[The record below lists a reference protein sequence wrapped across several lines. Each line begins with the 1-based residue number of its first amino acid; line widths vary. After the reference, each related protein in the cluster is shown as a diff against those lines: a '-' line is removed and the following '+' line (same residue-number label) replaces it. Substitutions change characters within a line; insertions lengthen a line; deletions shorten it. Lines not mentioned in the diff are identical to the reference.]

1 MKIIDVGQ
9 DFNKMIPNWA
19 KGIND
24 FLIDENTFKYPTSLK
39 PIFYTGYGVDNQEFV
54 ATRILDGFRE
64 PNPSKRYIIS
74 CIKDLEINPIK
85 IFCKENNLKMDY
97 EIFPYHDSLF
107 GDVKMIRYSFKKRNN
122 ILKKVLTYLKNNVIY
137 RRKGNKDGSNFS

>member
-1 MKIIDVGQ
+1 MKIINAGQ
-9 DFNKMIPNWA
+9 DFNKMIPEWA
-19 KGIND
+19 NKIND
-24 FLIDENTFKYPTSLK
+24 FINDEKSFKHGSTSLK

-54 ATRILDGFRE
+54 ASRILHGFRK
-64 PNPSKRYIIS
+64 PNPSKRYILS

-97 EIFPYHDSLF
+97 KIFPYHDSLF

-122 ILKKVLTYLKNNVIY
+122 ILKKVLTYLKNN
-137 RRKGNKDGSNFS
+137 KK

>member
-9 DFNKMIPNWA
+9 NFNKMIPNWA

-24 FLIDENTFKYPTSLK
+24 FLIDENTFKVPTSLK
-39 PIFYTGYGVDNQEFV
+39 PIFYIYYELNNQELI
-54 ATRILDGFRE
+54 ASRILDGFSK

-74 CIKDLEINPIK
+74 YIKDLEINPIK
-85 IFCKENNLKMDY
+85 NFCKENNLKMDY
-97 EIFPYHDSLF
+97 EILPYHDSLF

-122 ILKKVLTYLKNNVIY
+122 ILKKVLTYLK
-137 RRKGNKDGSNFS
+137 K

>member
-24 FLIDENTFKYPTSLK
+24 FLIDENTFKVPTSLK
-39 PIFYTGYGVDNQEFV
+39 PIFYIYYELNNQELI
-54 ATRILDGFRE
+54 ASRILDGFSK

-74 CIKDLEINPIK
+74 YIKDLEINPIK
-85 IFCKENNLKMDY
+85 NFCKENNLKMDY
-97 EIFPYHDSLF
+97 EILPYHDLLF

-122 ILKKVLTYLKNNVIY
+122 ILKKVLTYLK
-137 RRKGNKDGSNFS
+137 K

>member
-9 DFNKMIPNWA
+9 DFNKMIPDWA
-19 KGIND
+19 KRIND
-24 FLIDENTFKYPTSLK
+24 FLIDEKSFKHGSTSLK
-39 PIFYTGYGVDNQEFV
+39 PIFYTGYGIDNQEFV
-54 ATRILDGFRE
+54 ATRILDSFSK

-85 IFCKENNLKMDY
+85 IFCKKNNLKMDY
-97 EIFPYHDSLF
+97 EILPYHDLLF

-122 ILKKVLTYLKNNVIY
+122 VLKKVLTYLKNIVIY
-137 RRKGNKDGSNFS
+137 KRKGK